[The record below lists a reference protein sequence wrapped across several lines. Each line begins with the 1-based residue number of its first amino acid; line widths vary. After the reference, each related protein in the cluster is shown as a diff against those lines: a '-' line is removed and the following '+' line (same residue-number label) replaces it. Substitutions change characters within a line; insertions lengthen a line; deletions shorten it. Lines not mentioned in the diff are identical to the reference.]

1 MPRDDVRVIGP
12 AGGPGADAI
21 ANGSGAAAAPKRPTR
36 AARER
41 KARENGHGGD
51 ALASPMQGSI
61 WKIAV
66 KTGQQV
72 VEGDVVTII
81 EAMKMEN
88 EITAHKA
95 GVIAELPIKEGG
107 SVAAGDTLAIITSDG
122 AAAADSNGGG

>member
-1 MPRDDVRVIGP
+1 MTQHEGRR
-12 AGGPGADAI
+12 
-21 ANGSGAAAAPKRPTR
+21 SLSAAAAPKRPTR

-61 WKIAV
+61 WKIPVTA
-66 KTGQQV
+66 GQQV

-95 GVIAELPIKEGG
+95 GVIAELPISEGDIVR
-107 SVAAGDTLAIITSDG
+107 SGDVLAVI
-122 AAAADSNGGG
+122 ADD